1 MAAGIYSAMPKQR
14 KPPVNLFTGG
24 RLCPRTGGYLL
35 FTLIV
40 LGLIVG
46 AFIFLRH
53 RPSNVASLDEL
64 DGLLSA
70 GQPTVVE
77 FYSNF

>member
-1 MAAGIYSAMPKQR
+1 MIQLTAWAKA
-14 KPPVNLFTGG
+14 NW
-24 RLCPRTGGYLL
+24 LL
-35 FTLIV
+35 LIV
-40 LGLIVG
+40 LGLFVG

>member
-1 MAAGIYSAMPKQR
+1 MMQIAAWAKA
-14 KPPVNLFTGG
+14 NW
-24 RLCPRTGGYLL
+24 LL
-35 FTLIV
+35 LIFLV
-40 LGLIVG
+40 MIAT
-46 AFIFLRH
+46 AFIFLRSK
-53 RPSNVASLDEL
+53 PSNVASLGEL

>member
-1 MAAGIYSAMPKQR
+1 MIPLAAWVKA
-14 KPPVNLFTGG
+14 NW
-24 RLCPRTGGYLL
+24 LL
-35 FTLIV
+35 LIV
-40 LGLIVG
+40 LAFIVG

-53 RPSNVASLDEL
+53 RPSDVASLDEL
-64 DGLLSA
+64 DSLLGA

>member
-1 MAAGIYSAMPKQR
+1 MMQLTTWAKA
-14 KPPVNLFTGG
+14 NW
-24 RLCPRTGGYLL
+24 LL
-35 FTLIV
+35 LIF

-64 DGLLSA
+64 DEVLSA

>member
-1 MAAGIYSAMPKQR
+1 MMQVAVWVKA
-14 KPPVNLFTGG
+14 NW
-24 RLCPRTGGYLL
+24 LL
-35 FTLIV
+35 LIFV
-40 LGLIVG
+40 ALIAS
-46 AFIFLRH
+46 AFIFLRSK
-53 RPSNVASLDEL
+53 PSNVESLNEL

>member
-1 MAAGIYSAMPKQR
+1 MIELTAWAKA
-14 KPPVNLFTGG
+14 NW
-24 RLCPRTGGYLL
+24 LL
-35 FTLIV
+35 LIV

-53 RPSNVASLDEL
+53 RPSNVASLEEL

>member
-1 MAAGIYSAMPKQR
+1 MIQLTTWAKA
-14 KPPVNLFTGG
+14 NW
-24 RLCPRTGGYLL
+24 LL
-35 FTLIV
+35 LIV
-40 LGLIVG
+40 MGLIAG
-46 AFIFLRH
+46 AVIFLRH

>member
-1 MAAGIYSAMPKQR
+1 MIPLAAWVKA
-14 KPPVNLFTGG
+14 NW
-24 RLCPRTGGYLL
+24 LL
-35 FTLIV
+35 LIV
-40 LGLIVG
+40 LGLILG

-53 RPSNVASLDEL
+53 RPSDVASLNEL